1 VRCHLAALSSLFKHL
16 GILSGMESSSVSPGA
31 PTAESVLSSSMATW
45 IWAKRRTL
53 LTTMIST
60 SGAFQ
65 SHGRKGWTMK
75 DGSAPVLKDSD
86 YDQII
91 TETLDEFGSED
102 FLHTIT
108 EIDAH
113 RGIPPDIDRRL
124 LARSRERTGG
134 NMLTDEQLKALR
146 EKFTNSIKKRVA

>member
-1 VRCHLAALSSLFKHL
+1 
-16 GILSGMESSSVSPGA
+16 
-31 PTAESVLSSSMATW
+31 
-45 IWAKRRTL
+45 
-53 LTTMIST
+53 
-60 SGAFQ
+60 
-65 SHGRKGWTMK
+65 MK

-102 FLHTIT
+102 FSHTIT